1 MGVKETPPRV
11 VKEIMGVREEG
22 ECGNLPDAEVS
33 DTVASDHGHMGGGG
47 AGGREGKTLRN
58 KIYLKTGHQS
68 SIGLHVYHLGYGTNV
83 LLFRRISL
91 GVGGLCFVLSIIII
105 VRFH

>member
-1 MGVKETPPRV
+1 MGVREITPHM

-47 AGGREGKTLRN
+47 SGGKGRQDFK
-58 KIYLKTGHQS
+58 K
-68 SIGLHVYHLGYGTNV
+68 
-83 LLFRRISL
+83 
-91 GVGGLCFVLSIIII
+91 
-105 VRFH
+105 